1 MLLRERDISLADIG
15 RALGRDLSIVSRVN
29 NGQRRSQTIEREIA
43 RRLDLSEQEAFP
55 EWHDR
60 RRTHPRKN
68 TKR

>member
-1 MLLRERDISLADIG
+1 MLLQERDISLSDIARRFG
-15 RALGRDLSIVSRVN
+15 RSLSFVSRVN

-43 RRLDLSEQEAFP
+43 RRLGLSEEEAFP

-60 RRTHPRKN
+60 RSKTSRKD